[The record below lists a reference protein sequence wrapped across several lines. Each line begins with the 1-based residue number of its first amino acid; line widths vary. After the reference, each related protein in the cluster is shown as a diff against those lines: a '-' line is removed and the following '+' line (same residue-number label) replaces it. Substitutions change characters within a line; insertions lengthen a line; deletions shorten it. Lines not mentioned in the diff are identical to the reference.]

1 MNDKRTGTLFFI
13 NRSSNVDAVD
23 FAILLKKDKII
34 FFVTKFITITIKR
47 IDITINNEV
56 IRLDKPEFKP

>member
-13 NRSSNVDAVD
+13 NRSSNVDEVD

-34 FFVTKFITITIKR
+34 FFVM
-47 IDITINNEV
+47 
-56 IRLDKPEFKP
+56 